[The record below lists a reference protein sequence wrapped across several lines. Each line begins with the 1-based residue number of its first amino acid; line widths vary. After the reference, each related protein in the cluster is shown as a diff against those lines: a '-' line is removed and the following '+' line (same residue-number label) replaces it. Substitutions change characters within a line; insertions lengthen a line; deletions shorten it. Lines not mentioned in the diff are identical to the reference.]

1 VNPAGIVL
9 GVAGVW
15 VLCQVFGGNA
25 LTRLN
30 IVPADS
36 AGSSTGTGL
45 GAVVDGIPKGLP
57 GGQYNPPNWWDIIPL
72 PGLPQKVS

>member
-9 GVAGVW
+9 GVAGIW

-30 IVPADS
+30 IVPTDTAS
-36 AGSSTGTGL
+36 AGSGTGL
-45 GAVVDGIPKGLP
+45 GAVPGQIPKGLP

-72 PGLPQKVS
+72 PGTKQRAL